1 MSPRDASSAARGFRT
16 PQAATTIGFTDASP
30 DAALGCTRVSD
41 PSPKSVWSQN
51 LPLSTYFLNS
61 ITPEPVVKCMERV
74 Q

>member
-1 MSPRDASSAARGFRT
+1 MSVTEPRRWEEESR
-16 PQAATTIGFTDASP
+16 
-30 DAALGCTRVSD
+30 RVSD

-51 LPLSTYFLNS
+51 LPLSSYFLNS